1 MKSMRIIVLIIILA
15 VTNSISAATITVS
28 AAASLKDVMT
38 EIKKAYEIENKVDK
52 LIFNFGGSGS
62 LQQQIENGAPV
73 DIFIS
78 AAQKQ
83 IDELDKKNL
92 LVKTSKVNLLKNEV
106 VLVTP
111 ISSKLAIKSYK
122 DLVNKNII
130 TIGIGE
136 PKSVPAG
143 QYSIEIFNKLGINE
157 KISSKLVYGKDV
169 RTILSW
175 VETGNVDAGIV
186 YKTDAISS
194 DKVKVVSTA
203 PKDSHTPVIYPAAI
217 VSDSKLQNESK
228 KFLKFLKS
236 KKAIDIFIKFGF
248 SPIK

>member
-1 MKSMRIIVLIIILA
+1 MKNIRIIVLIIILA
-15 VTNSISAATITVS
+15 MTSSISAATITIS

-92 LVKTSKVNLLKNEV
+92 IIKTSKVNLLKNEV

-111 ISSKLAIKSYK
+111 ISSKLAIKNYK
-122 DLVNKNII
+122 DLINSNVVSL
-130 TIGIGE
+130 GIGE

-157 KISSKLVYGKDV
+157 KVNSKLVYGKDV

-217 VSDSKLQNESK
+217 VSDSKFQNESK

-236 KKAIDIFIKFGF
+236 KKAINIFIKFGF

>member
-1 MKSMRIIVLIIILA
+1 M
-15 VTNSISAATITVS
+15 SAGCHCFR
-28 AAASLKDVMT
+28 VM
-38 EIKKAYEIENKVDK
+38 
-52 LIFNFGGSGS
+52 
-62 LQQQIENGAPV
+62 
-73 DIFIS
+73 
-78 AAQKQ
+78 
-83 IDELDKKNL
+83 
-92 LVKTSKVNLLKNEV
+92 
-106 VLVTP
+106 
-111 ISSKLAIKSYK
+111 
-122 DLVNKNII
+122 
-130 TIGIGE
+130 
-136 PKSVPAG
+136 
-143 QYSIEIFNKLGINE
+143 
-157 KISSKLVYGKDV
+157 YGKDV

-203 PKDSHTPVIYPAAI
+203 PKDSHTLVIYPAAI

>member
-15 VTNSISAATITVS
+15 MTNSISAVTITVS

-52 LIFNFGGSGS
+52 LRFNFGGSGS

-122 DLVNKNII
+122 DLVNKNVI

-143 QYSIEIFNKLGINE
+143 QYSIERFNKLGISE
-157 KISSKLVYGKDV
+157 KIISKLVYGKDV

-203 PKDSHTPVIYPAAI
+203 PKDSHTLVIYPAAI